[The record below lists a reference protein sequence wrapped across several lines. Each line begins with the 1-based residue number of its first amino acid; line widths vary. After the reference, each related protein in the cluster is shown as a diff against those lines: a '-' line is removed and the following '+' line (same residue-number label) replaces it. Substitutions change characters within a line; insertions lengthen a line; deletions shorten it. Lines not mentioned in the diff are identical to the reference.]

1 MLAPLA
7 TFTFSE
13 GASIVAL
20 IGAIVTGIVMV
31 RKLGPERDALFITS
45 AQGAAVI
52 MDGLISTLREEVD
65 RCRRE
70 TETVED
76 ENKALI
82 AERKAL
88 IAENEALREEVKGL
102 RHLQGR
108 RRGDSV
114 DEA

>member
-1 MLAPLA
+1 MLALA

-20 IGAIVTGIVMV
+20 IGAVVTGLVMV

-52 MDGLISTLREEVD
+52 MDGLISTLRQEVD
-65 RCRRE
+65 RCRQEAE
-70 TETVED
+70 TLEA
-76 ENKALI
+76 ENKALT
-82 AERKAL
+82 AAKKAL
-88 IAENEALREEVKGL
+88 EAENEALREEVEGL
-102 RHLQGR
+102 RQLQGR

-114 DEA
+114 AEE